1 MILSNLIPHYFP
13 EDIPGN
19 DNNDIAEVMIIM
31 IVVMIFPKFCH
42 AIKQA
47 NIFKNNTII
56 FNFFFFMFTNYK
68 LLNGVLAL

>member
-31 IVVMIFPKFCH
+31 IVVMIFP
-42 AIKQA
+42 
-47 NIFKNNTII
+47 NSVT
-56 FNFFFFMFTNYK
+56 
-68 LLNGVLAL
+68 L

>member
-19 DNNDIAEVMIIM
+19 DNNDIAEVTIIM

-47 NIFKNNTII
+47 NIFKNNTIV
-56 FNFFFFMFTNYK
+56 FNFIMFISIK
-68 LLNGVLAL
+68 